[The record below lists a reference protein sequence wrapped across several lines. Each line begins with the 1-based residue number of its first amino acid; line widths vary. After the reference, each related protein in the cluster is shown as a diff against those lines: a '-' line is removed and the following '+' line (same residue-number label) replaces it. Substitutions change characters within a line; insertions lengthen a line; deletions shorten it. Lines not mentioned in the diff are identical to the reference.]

1 MLLADDVAIVTG
13 AAQGIGR
20 AIASALSSEGA
31 LVCACDLR
39 FVLVEEVV
47 AELKPAN
54 PGHFA
59 YEVDMSSAA
68 QVRSLVDAVVA
79 RYGHIDILVNN
90 AGIIIRNA
98 LCDISAEEW
107 DRVFAVNLK
116 GPFLLAQAV
125 GRHMV
130 SRGIAGRIVNIAST
144 SAQYGQ
150 ANKATYAT
158 SKAALVHFTRCAAV
172 ELAPYG
178 IRVNAICPGPT
189 LTAQIADRISEEYL
203 RGKGMLL
210 SGVGMPE
217 DVARAVL
224 FLVSDG
230 ARRATG
236 AQLNID
242 SGQQLY

>member
-1 MLLADDVAIVTG
+1 MLLKDKVAIVTG
-13 AAQGIGR
+13 AAQGIGH
-20 AIASALSSEGA
+20 AIATVLASEGVSLA
-31 LVCACDLR
+31 VCDLR
-39 FVLVEEVV
+39 LDALTQALVDFK
-47 AELKPAN
+47 ATGL
-54 PGHFA
+54 GHRA
-59 YEVDMSSAA
+59 YQIDVSSVA
-68 QVRSLVDAVVA
+68 QVRSFVDKAVGD
-79 RYGHIDILVNN
+79 YGRIDILVNN

-98 LCDISAEEW
+98 VLDVSGAEW
-107 DRVFAVNLK
+107 DKVFDVNIK
-116 GPFLLAQAV
+116 GPFLLTQAV

-130 SRGIAGRIVNIAST
+130 ANKIAGSIVNIAST

-158 SKAALVHFTRCAAV
+158 TKAALVHLTRCAAV

-189 LTAQIADRISEEYL
+189 LTAQIADRVSEEYL
-203 RGKGMLL
+203 RGKGMILA
-210 SGVGMPE
+210 GVGMPE

-224 FLVSDG
+224 FVVSDA
-230 ARRATG
+230 ARRVTG